1 MAEKKSSKLD
11 GIINAVS
18 QIADNVSAQISK
30 LIGNI
35 TDSLSTDNGLPE
47 NVIAVEKKILG
58 KPDLLKL
65 ASDYLQ
71 KGADGI
77 VMQIDEHN
85 NTVWVSYAKSD
96 RLLENNVV
104 LKVSAQ
110 KIADDILILFD
121 GNETICLTK

>member
-1 MAEKKSSKLD
+1 MAEEKSSKLD

-30 LIGNI
+30 LIGHI

-47 NVIAVEKKILG
+47 NVIAVEKKNLN

-71 KGADGI
+71 KDADGI
-77 VMQIDEHN
+77 VMQIDEPN
-85 NTVWVSYAKSD
+85 NTVWVSYSKSD
-96 RLLENNVV
+96 KLLEKNVI

-121 GNETICLTK
+121 GNKIICLTK